1 LTKAKKGQKH
11 NQSDSRAT
19 TFFRIVEEKLRPLL
33 DEYRLRRTRVEN
45 GGGYSYYTIIFQNE
59 HAAVRVY
66 FEWRERYLSVQVCRL
81 VDGKVQNDPESLDV
95 EWTCFHVEDL
105 LTVVA
110 PEYDQSELWL
120 PNDWQGENV
129 LMSEIGQRLE
139 KYAVALRMYAGNVLQ
154 GDFMLFPQLDRI
166 AKQRAKDRGAL

>member
-1 LTKAKKGQKH
+1 M
-11 NQSDSRAT
+11 
-19 TFFRIVEEKLRPLL
+19 
-33 DEYRLRRTRVEN
+33 
-45 GGGYSYYTIIFQNE
+45 
-59 HAAVRVY
+59 RVY

-110 PEYDQSELWL
+110 PQYDQSELWL
-120 PNDWQGENV
+120 PNRWQGENV

-139 KYAVALRMYAGNVLQ
+139 KYTDALRMHAGNVLR
-154 GDFMLFPQLDRI
+154 GDFVLFPQLDRI